1 MMGRGMSWASVLGMI
16 LGCSSHDA
24 AAPHT
29 RTIPS
34 TAATRAEL
42 FRGAQHVCTLPP
54 PTNPARLEDRHE
66 VFTELILLEGPTATL
81 NAARVADL
89 PALAVDP
96 SLELLAAPHVMAHL
110 GQRAE
115 LTLVDRI
122 GATREAS
129 LHRLSTLP
137 RETSE
142 GAMVLE
148 LQATFQLP
156 NPSGS
161 VPAPTATV
169 TLTTTGAEQQLLLTT
184 TALPHAQ
191 GRALLALL
199 KYWRIRDPQDLRAIF
214 ECKMRERQKAISRQ

>member
-1 MMGRGMSWASVLGMI
+1 MI

-24 AAPHT
+24 AAPHS

-42 FRGAQHVCTLPP
+42 FRSAQHVCTLPA
-54 PTNPARLEDRHE
+54 PTNPGRLEDRDE
-66 VFTELILLEGPTATL
+66 VFTELILLAGPSATL
-81 NAARVADL
+81 SAARVADL
-89 PALAVDP
+89 TTLAADP
-96 SLELLAAPHVMAHL
+96 SLEVLAAPHVMAHL

-129 LHRLSTLP
+129 LHQLRVLP
-137 RETSE
+137 REASD
-142 GAMVLE
+142 GAVVLE

-156 NPSGS
+156 NPSGA
-161 VPAPTATV
+161 VPAATATV

-191 GRALLALL
+191 GRTLLALL
-199 KYWRIRDPQDLRAIF
+199 KYWRIHAEQDLRAIF
-214 ECKMRERQKAISRQ
+214 ECKMRERQKALSRH